1 MSSLRGDYPPLPEL
15 ALLGEDSNGVWYL
28 WRSPCA
34 SCRKQIYQLLCLTG
48 TKWRFVQPER
58 YLDEADTKYFIRPRT
73 AQRPPPPQGVA
84 SSGLGD
90 YREACL
96 VLADSPKASAALS
109 RRCLQHFLRKVV
121 GAKESDLW
129 VEIQEVIDSG
139 FLPSH
144 IAENLD
150 AVRVVGN
157 FAAHPNKS
165 KSTGEIVDVET
176 GEAEWNLV
184 VLESLFDFF
193 YVTLAKNKRAK
204 DAINKKL
211 ADIGKKPLK

>member
-1 MSSLRGDYPPLPEL
+1 MRQ
-15 ALLGEDSNGVWYL
+15 V
-28 WRSPCA
+28 
-34 SCRKQIYQLLCLTG
+34 
-48 TKWRFVQPER
+48 
-58 YLDEADTKYFIRPRT
+58 
-73 AQRPPPPQGVA
+73 VA
-84 SSGLGD
+84 
-90 YREACL
+90 
-96 VLADSPKASAALS
+96 V
-109 RRCLQHFLRKVV
+109 
-121 GAKESDLW
+121 KESDLW
-129 VEIQEVIDSG
+129 AEIQEVIDAH
-139 FLPSH
+139 FLPSY

-150 AVRVVGN
+150 GVRVVGN

-193 YVTLAKNKRAK
+193 YVTLAKNKQAK